1 MSRIMPTGSKP
12 ESSGETT
19 AGYQDPGTGSGSYPV
34 FTPHLPAG
42 QGPALTPID
51 PKDAPK
57 VLNDLG
63 HLGSGVGH
71 HVINA
76 FSAIVSNAEL
86 LRIKL
91 AATATPIDPESIATM
106 IIDTAMEAS
115 TVARR
120 LIDFTRPITTIGEV
134 SVHLDRVVDEF
145 ARRKQAED
153 APGVGWST
161 TLDPVP
167 AIKGRADQLHA
178 MLEMLVSNARES
190 FQAGQGGTIS
200 LTTSVDSRGWV
211 MLEIRDSGRGME
223 PEVLE
228 QAVEPFFSTKS
239 GHLGVGL
246 SIANG
251 IWRRHRGTLSLKSRP
266 GQGTVVRLCVEPS
279 NG

>member
-1 MSRIMPTGSKP
+1 MPGIEP
-12 ESSGETT
+12 E
-19 AGYQDPGTGSGSYPV
+19 
-34 FTPHLPAG
+34 
-42 QGPALTPID
+42 
-51 PKDAPK
+51 KAPK

-63 HLGSGVGH
+63 HLSSGVGH

-91 AATATPIDPESIATM
+91 ASTATPIDPASIADM
-106 IIDTAMEAS
+106 VIDTAMEAS

-120 LIDFTRPITTIGEV
+120 LIDYTRPITAIGQERLQLDQVVGDFVEARKAADPEV
-134 SVHLDRVVDEF
+134 
-145 ARRKQAED
+145 A
-153 APGVGWST
+153 WST
-161 TLDPVP
+161 RLDPVP
-167 AIKGRADQLHA
+167 PILGRAEHLRSMLDLLVANSVEA
-178 MLEMLVSNARES
+178 M
-190 FQAGQGGTIS
+190 AGSAEKSIA
-200 LTTSVDSRGWV
+200 LATSVDPRGWV

-251 IWRRHRGTLSLKSRP
+251 IWRRHRGTLSLKSQP
-266 GQGTVVRLCVEPS
+266 GEGTVVRLCVEPCDS
-279 NG
+279 